1 MKVKGALI
9 ARPPVVRILKSAHNG
24 VGVGDEGQGR
34 CVTAPPP
41 PTAQQAVT
49 RAPPACSLLALLFI
63 HPMVVAMVVVV
74 VAAWMVVLGMV
85 VLGMVVVGM
94 TVGIVGTEEVSVLL
108 LFRLLPPGVG
118 PGHTG
123 DWLSK

>member
-24 VGVGDEGQGR
+24 VGVGDEGQRG

-41 PTAQQAVT
+41 PIAQQAVT

-85 VLGMVVVGM
+85 VVGM

-108 LFRLLPPGVG
+108 LFRLLPP
-118 PGHTG
+118 
-123 DWLSK
+123 

>member
-1 MKVKGALI
+1 MKVEGALI

-24 VGVGDEGQGR
+24 VGVGDEGQRG

-41 PTAQQAVT
+41 PTAQQGVT

-85 VLGMVVVGM
+85 VVGM

-108 LFRLLPPGVG
+108 LFRLLPP
-118 PGHTG
+118 
-123 DWLSK
+123 

>member
-9 ARPPVVRILKSAHNG
+9 ARPPVVRILKSTHNG
-24 VGVGDEGQGR
+24 VRVGDEGQGR

-63 HPMVVAMVVVV
+63 HPMVVAMVVV
-74 VAAWMVVLGMV
+74 AAWMV

>member
-1 MKVKGALI
+1 MKVEGALI

-24 VGVGDEGQGR
+24 VGVGDEGQRG

-49 RAPPACSLLALLFI
+49 RAPPACYLLALLFI
-63 HPMVVAMVVVV
+63 HPMVVAMVVV
-74 VAAWMVVLGMV
+74 AAWMV